1 MIDDKIYDFFLRSIQ
16 KLSSSKKPAEQ
27 KLEKIQYLFREIL
40 DNAVEKERL
49 HFTTLF
55 AKLSYIAQKSSFSPK
70 LNYFANSFRI
80 KARHISA
87 SESKLLTYYVDLG
100 MTVCLHLLEH
110 ISGQKIEDALKET
123 LPYAFPAQQKRDQS
137 IVAYYQNVRVVVIE
151 NDIQAQ
157 ALIGFRESDP
167 TAKIKIRYNI
177 PERNE
182 NFKNSITLLDKV
194 FGYPTNV
201 QLLDVEID
209 KEGVYFPKGFV
220 LEPDYLMDVSA
231 VAAFVSN
238 VHNLPLGYMVNKFLP
253 YEVTPPIMLGNI
265 ANFFLDELTSNPQ
278 QTFLELFPKV
288 FKLYPLVFSMWDDAK
303 IRTVY
308 QKSQKH
314 FVSIYKVILQD
325 FKNENIDRAAAVLEP
340 AFFSNT
346 YGIQGRLDLFYESQ
360 TEPNKSVIIELKSGK
375 PFKANKYGLSQS
387 HYTQTLLYDLLIKSI
402 NKKNKPTN
410 YILYSTLDVNQLKFA
425 PTIKSIQYEAIQA
438 RNELVAIEKAL
449 VQINDVSLD
458 DHSILEYV
466 RPKQFE
472 RYRGFTYTNFE
483 TFHKVF
489 TVLNKL
495 EKHYFKAFV
504 SFIAR
509 ESWLAKV
516 GDSSVAGRRGQAQL
530 WMNSTEEKEND
541 FSILKGLK
549 LHSQDNSS
557 EFPIV
562 TFQKTKT
569 TNPLANF
576 RIGDIVILH
585 PDKKEETSVL
595 HARVIKGS
603 IIALEDQIVQVRL
616 RSYQVNPADLSTD
629 SLWMLEPDLWERAFQ
644 SLFNSLFEWAG
655 IDSKRKELILTIRP
669 PKKNTLR
676 GVQASP
682 NLTEEQAAILA
693 KMLSAKDYFLLWGP
707 PGTGKTS
714 IILKSAVQHLIR
726 NTQET
731 ILLLAYTNRAVDEIC
746 GAIETGMPEMK
757 DKYFRIGNTNSTNA
771 VYKDQLLSEKIKNST
786 KRQEVKD
793 IIVSHRV
800 VVSTISSIM
809 SKPQIFTFMN
819 FDTTIID
826 EASQILEPQLIG
838 ILSRIKRFILIGD
851 HRQLPAVVS
860 QKSIFSKT
868 DNPLLNKL
876 GIKDLSNSY
885 FERLFMRCKE
895 NEWNWAYGMLSM
907 QGRMHEEV
915 MAFANQYFYDG
926 QLQILPKGLNPKQSK
941 KGYLTTKSKD
951 ALRKEL
957 AEERMLFFDTPV
969 DEALGSGKKNKYEAE
984 KIVKILQQLKDLY
997 EENNLP
1003 LSKQSIGIITPY
1015 RAQIA
1020 QIRATVFE
1028 LAPDWLELITID
1040 TVERY
1045 QGGARDIIIISV
1057 CLNKPYQLNT
1067 LVALSEEGID
1077 RKLNVALTRAKEQII
1092 MIGNAELL
1100 NRDKH
1105 YAAFIQLTTSEV

>member
-1 MIDDKIYDFFLRSIQ
+1 MIDEKIYDFFLRSIQ
-16 KLSSSKKPAEQ
+16 KLSDSKNPTDQ
-27 KLEKIQYLFREIL
+27 KLEKVQYIFRAIL
-40 DNAVEKERL
+40 DSAVEKERL

-87 SESKLLTYYVDLG
+87 NEPALLAHYTALG
-100 MTVCLHLLEH
+100 ITVCLHMLEKL
-110 ISGQKIEDALKET
+110 SGQSIDEALKKT
-123 LPYAFPAQQKRDQS
+123 LPYAFPAKQKRDPS
-137 IVAYYQNVRVVVIE
+137 ILSYFANARVVVIE
-151 NDIQAQ
+151 NDVKAQ
-157 ALIGFRESDP
+157 ALIGFLESEP
-167 TAKIKIRYNI
+167 NQKIKIRYNI

-209 KEGVYFPKGFV
+209 KEGVYFPKGLV

-231 VAAFVSN
+231 VAASVSN
-238 VHNLPLGYMVNKFLP
+238 VHNLPLGFMVNKFLP

-265 ANFFLDELTSNPQ
+265 ANFFLDELTSNPE

-314 FVSIYKVILQD
+314 FVSIYKVIMQD
-325 FKNENIDRAAAVLEP
+325 FKNENIDRKSAVLEP

-449 VQINDVSLD
+449 LQINDVSLD

-489 TVLNKL
+489 SELNKL

-509 ESWLAKV
+509 ENWLAKV

-530 WMNSTEEKEND
+530 WMSSTEEKEND

-549 LHSQDNSS
+549 LLNQDNTS

-585 PDKKEETSVL
+585 PDKKEDTSVI

-603 IIALEDQIVQVRL
+603 IIALEDQMVQVRL

-655 IDSKRKELILTIRP
+655 IESKRKELILTVKP
-669 PKKNTLR
+669 PKKSSLK
-676 GVQASP
+676 GVQASS
-682 NLTEEQAAILA
+682 NLTDEQEAILA

-726 NTQET
+726 NTKET
-731 ILLLAYTNRAVDEIC
+731 VLLLAYTNRAVDEIC
-746 GAIETGMPEMK
+746 GAIETEMPEMK
-757 DKYFRIGNTNSTNA
+757 DLYFRIGNTNSTHTDF
-771 VYKDQLLSEKIKNST
+771 KEQLLSEKIKNLT
-786 KRQEVKD
+786 KRQEVKET
-793 IIVSHRV
+793 ILSHRV
-800 VVSTISSIM
+800 VVSTVSSIM
-809 SKPQIFTFMN
+809 SKPQIFEFMK

-876 GIKDLSNSY
+876 GIKDLANSY
-885 FERLFMRCKE
+885 FERLFMRCKA
-895 NEWNWAYGMLSM
+895 NEWDWAYGMLSM
-907 QGRMHEEV
+907 QGRMHEDV
-915 MAFANQYFYDG
+915 MAFANKHFYDG
-926 QLQILPKGLNPKQSK
+926 KLRILPKGLNPRQYQSK
-941 KGYLTTKSKD
+941 YLSTSSEDDLRQKIATK
-951 ALRKEL
+951 
-957 AEERMLFFDTPV
+957 RMLFFNTPA
-969 DEALGSGKKNKYEAE
+969 DEALGSGKKNKFEAQKVVE
-984 KIVKILQQLKDLY
+984 LLQHIKGIY

-1003 LSKQSIGIITPY
+1003 LSKNSVGVITPY

-1020 QIRATVFE
+1020 QIRALVFAQ
-1028 LAPDWLELITID
+1028 APEWIDLLTID

-1067 LVALSEEGID
+1067 LVALSEEGVD
-1077 RKLNVALTRAKEQII
+1077 RKLNVALTRAKEQVI

-1100 NRDKH
+1100 KKDKR
-1105 YAAFIQLTTSEV
+1105 YAAFMEY